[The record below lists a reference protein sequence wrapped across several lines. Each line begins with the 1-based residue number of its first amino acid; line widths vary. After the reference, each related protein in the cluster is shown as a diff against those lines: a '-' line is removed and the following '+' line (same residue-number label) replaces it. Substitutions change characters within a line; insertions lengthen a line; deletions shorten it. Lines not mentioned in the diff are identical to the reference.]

1 MLAKLTRGNQI
12 TIPKL
17 IVKKAGLKTERD
29 FLDVKYANGVIQ
41 MKPVEI
47 EERICPEAFEKFQ
60 KASLKI
66 NKGDIL
72 VSENKS
78 KSFLSKQTKKK

>member
-12 TIPKL
+12 TIPKS
-17 IVKKAGLKTERD
+17 IVKKAGLKMKQD
-29 FLDVKYANGVIQ
+29 FLDVEYANGLIQ
-41 MKPVEI
+41 MKPIEI
-47 EERICPEAFEKFQ
+47 EERICPETFEKFQ

-72 VSENKS
+72 VDENES